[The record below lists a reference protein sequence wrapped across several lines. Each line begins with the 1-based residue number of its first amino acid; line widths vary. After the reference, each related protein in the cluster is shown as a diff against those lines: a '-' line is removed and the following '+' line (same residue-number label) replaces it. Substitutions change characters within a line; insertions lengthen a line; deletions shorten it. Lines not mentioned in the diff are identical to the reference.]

1 MASQISISLYLPQR
15 LEASPMSQRCGFLSP
30 LKIFLCHLSRLVAAQ
45 LFPMASN
52 EKVHD
57 SDNEITVQA
66 RDVDTAVLVADDSP
80 YELTPDAAKAL
91 RKKIDR
97 NLMPLMCFTFVI
109 MIAGQVVIVQSAIL
123 GIFQGAHLS
132 QDQFNWLATILYVT
146 ILASEYPQ
154 NLALQRFPVGKWMS
168 FNIIIWSIALLG
180 QAACRSFGALVACR
194 IVLGMCESVIM
205 PGFMLVTSMFYTRSE
220 HTKRVGYWYMAGMGG
235 SSFLGLVAFGLL
247 HITGT
252 RLMPWQWMMIIM
264 GIVTF
269 LFGIV
274 FFFLFPD
281 SPTSARFL
289 SPEERTLAV
298 ERIKVNQSGVENKTW
313 KKTQFIE
320 ALTDLKVWIMAGFAF
335 LSHVP
340 VSMTFQKQIIVSQ
353 LGFDALQ
360 TTLLSCAD
368 GAITILGI
376 SVGVYLS
383 CVPSIGR
390 GYATVLTSIPPL
402 IGSILINVLPGE
414 NKIALLF
421 MYWLSYWVSIPYT
434 IFLGWV
440 TSLVAGHTKRITTN
454 AIVLISAYL
463 GLAVG
468 PLMWK
473 KKYQPRNRIPWIVV
487 SISVFICALLLLWL
501 RTVLHLENKRRER
514 EPKSTKY
521 DKVFIK
527 KTLDDGTVD
536 KQHVDKAF
544 LDLTDIENRDFR
556 YIL

>member
-1 MASQISISLYLPQR
+1 MASI
-15 LEASPMSQRCGFLSP
+15 E
-30 LKIFLCHLSRLVAAQ
+30 
-45 LFPMASN
+45 
-52 EKVHD
+52 EKAREN
-57 SDNEITVQA
+57 DNEITVQA
-66 RDVDTAVLVADDSP
+66 RDVDTAVLVADDNAC
-80 YELTPDAAKAL
+80 ELTPEIAKAL
-91 RKKIDR
+91 RKKIDW

-132 QDQFNWLATILYVT
+132 QDQFNWLATILYLT

-168 FNIIIWSIALLG
+168 LNIIIWSIALLG

-205 PGFMLVTSMFYTRSE
+205 PGFMLVTSMFYTRAE

-235 SSFLGLVAFGLL
+235 SSFLGLVAFALL

-252 RLMPWQWMMIIM
+252 KLMPWQWMMIIM

-274 FFFLFPD
+274 FFFFFPD

-289 SPEERTLAV
+289 SVEERALAV
-298 ERIKVNQSGVENKTW
+298 ERIKVNQAGVENKTW
-313 KKTQFIE
+313 KKAQFIE
-320 ALTDLKVWIMAGFAF
+320 ALFDLKVWIMAAFAF

-353 LGFDALQ
+353 LGFNALQ

-376 SVGVYLS
+376 CAGVYLS

-414 NKIALLF
+414 SKIALLF

-440 TSLVAGHTKRITTN
+440 TSLVSGHTKRITTN

-468 PLMWK
+468 PIMWK

-487 SISVFICALLLLWL
+487 SVSVFVCALLLLWL
-501 RTVLHLENKRRER
+501 RTILYLENKKRER

-521 DKVFIK
+521 DQVYVK
-527 KTLDDGTVD
+527 KTLDDGTIE
-536 KQHVDKAF
+536 KHHVDKAF
-544 LDLTDIENRDFR
+544 LDLTDIENREFR